1 MNAFQLGICII
12 LISISGFLSG
22 SEVALFS
29 LSRFQLRTLKDK
41 YKSAHRKVR
50 ELLSDPPGL
59 LLSLLL
65 TNELVNITLSAIIA
79 ENVAHRWTMHESI
92 LPMTLAAS
100 YPIWFIQLAEGVL
113 ITGPIVLLLC
123 EMTPKALG
131 AKLNFLVAPLVTHPL
146 YSLYQFMKPLRW
158 MLFPKRDS
166 APSKKEKHVIREDEF
181 LTLVEQGHEEGS
193 IEKAELELIKNV
205 FELDDTTVSEISI
218 PIAKTF
224 TLSSEITLGEAVQQ
238 ILNSS
243 YSRIPVVSGKDIVGI
258 VYKKDLLLNPEFQTS
273 SKQPITGWM
282 RSPLTVAPDMQINTL
297 FRQLRQSKTHMAVVK
312 DVSQNKTI
320 GIVTMKDVLT
330 ELFEDILS

>member
-1 MNAFQLGICII
+1 MNAFQFGICIL
-12 LISISGFLSG
+12 LICISGFLSG

-41 YKSAHRKVR
+41 YKSVHRKAR

-92 LPMTLAAS
+92 LPVTLAAS
-100 YPIWFIQLAEGVL
+100 YPVWAIQLVEGIL
-113 ITGPIVLLLC
+113 ITSPIVLLLC

-131 AKLNFLVAPLVTHPL
+131 AKLNFLVTPLVTHPL
-146 YSLYQFMKPLRW
+146 YSLYQFMKPIRW
-158 MLFPKRDS
+158 ILFPNRDN
-166 APSKKEKHVIREDEF
+166 ATIKKEKNIIQEDEF

-193 IEKAELELIKNV
+193 IEKTELELIKNV

-218 PIAKTF
+218 PLTKTY
-224 TLSSEITLGEAVQQ
+224 TIPGHLTLGESVPN
-238 ILNSS
+238 ILGSP
-243 YSRIPVVSGKDIVGI
+243 YSRIPVVTNKEIVGI

-273 SKQPITGWM
+273 NKQPITEWM
-282 RSPLTVAPDMQINTL
+282 RTPIIVAPDMPINSL
-297 FRQLRQSKTHMAVVK
+297 FRQLRQSKKHLAVVK
-312 DVSQNKTI
+312 DTTSNKTI